1 MSRPTPDPSH
11 KGNSTSVNITPS
23 SGGVQ
28 GGFMAPDSRPNFG
41 GSSFHEPPIGA
52 RTTMSARSSPRNS
65 WTRLS
70 ALLSLAGSWCL
81 VSSFQKEQKPAD
93 ESRVNRLA

>member
-52 RTTMSARSSPRNS
+52 RTTMSA
-65 WTRLS
+65 
-70 ALLSLAGSWCL
+70 LLSLAGSWCL